1 MRKKVLL
8 TKGINYLPGAEEAL
22 KKEVEVVVSPGAT
35 EMEIMPLLRDI
46 NAIIAPDTAIT
57 EAIIQAAPVL
67 QVISTP
73 QVGYDKINVASATKF
88 GVPVIASVGLTA
100 NAVAEFTLGLMI
112 GLARRISRSDRD
124 LREKKNWSA
133 RAIYANPAQ
142 EMGVDLHDTTV
153 GLVGAGFIGSSVARM
168 CKAAFSCR
176 VVAYDPIISKEV
188 MAAQGIE
195 KKEDIL
201 SLVKEADFVSLHMSL
216 TNETRHVINET
227 VLRAMKP
234 TAFLINCARGPVVD
248 EKALFKAL
256 QEKWIAG
263 AATDVYEEEP
273 INPENPL
280 LNLPNVIVTPH
291 IGGVTV
297 GSSIIRGQE
306 MVKRILN
313 VFAGKKP
320 EGLINFD
327 VWPAYINRFNS
338 IEK

>member
-35 EMEIMPLLRDI
+35 EKEIMPLLRDI
-46 NAIIAPDTAIT
+46 NAIIAPDTNIT
-57 EAIIQAAPVL
+57 EAIIQAAPLL
-67 QVISTP
+67 QAISTP
-73 QVGYDKINVASATKF
+73 QVGYDKINVAAATKF

-100 NAVAEFTLGLMI
+100 NAVAEFTVGLMI
-112 GLARRISRSDRD
+112 GLARRIPRSDRD

-133 RAIYANPAQ
+133 RALYANPAQ
-142 EMGVDLHDTTV
+142 EMGIDFKGSTV
-153 GLVGAGFIGSSVARM
+153 GLIGLGFIGSSVARI

-176 VVAYDPIISKEV
+176 VLAYDPFVSKEI

-195 KKEDIL
+195 KREDII
-201 SLVKEADFVSLHMSL
+201 SLAREADFVSLHMSL

-227 VLRAMKP
+227 VLHAMKP
-234 TAFLINCARGPVVD
+234 SAFLVNCARGPVVD
-248 EKALFKAL
+248 EKALVKAL

-306 MVKRILN
+306 MVKRILD
-313 VFAGKKP
+313 VFSGKKP
-320 EGLINFD
+320 EGLINPD
-327 VWPAYINRFNS
+327 VWPAYIKRFNS
-338 IEK
+338 IGK